1 MNINIPNYHYEIN
14 NNSIDIELYRLKL
27 TNELMKSITRELV
40 NKSNLKFFKLLRKV
54 KKQFAK
60 FFFMILTNRTYNDE
74 FQKNIYLFDPLY
86 NLPTDDEIQSL
97 FDDFKYT
104 LNIDV
109 NIDIKNK
116 FNDIMNKL
124 KNFNNNN
131 IKYDHEYLENKKKY
145 IYKIN
150 NYNYELDIKIFN
162 KLEKEYSGDDIH
174 KHILMGLIRY
184 DTLDSGAEQYVVDLK
199 YKKQLKKYGM
209 NFECFGSMFN
219 HYYDNYCSMF
229 YDIEKYF
236 NSKGSFFG
244 ISINYGMFMANP
256 PYDNNLLDKMY
267 QHIKKFYKKAL
278 FIMSIPKWDD
288 YPLEKIIDND
298 KLFNERKVKY
308 EYFLNPYTFKMVKIP
323 PYISYLFCGPDIQ
336 KCEKIKT
343 LFLQDQ
349 EIIGSRIIIKGKRYI
364 HI

>member
-1 MNINIPNYHYEIN
+1 MDINIPNYHYKV
-14 NNSIDIELYRLKL
+14 NNSNIDLELYRLKL
-27 TNELMKSITRELV
+27 TNDFMISITREMT
-40 NKSNLKFFKLLRKV
+40 KISNLKFFKLLRKV

-60 FFFMILTNRTYNDE
+60 FFFMILTNRTYNDT
-74 FQKNIYLFDPLY
+74 FQKDIYLFDPLY
-86 NLPTDDEIQSL
+86 NLPTDDEINNL
-97 FDDFKYT
+97 YDDFKYT
-104 LNIDV
+104 LDIDV
-109 NIDIKNK
+109 SNLNIDIKNK

-124 KNFNNNN
+124 KNYNNNN
-131 IKYDHEYLENKKKY
+131 IKYKYEYLEDEKKY
-145 IYKIN
+145 IYKIENYTNIFATMN
-150 NYNYELDIKIFN
+150 NNNQDYDYELDVKIFN

-244 ISINYGMFMANP
+244 ISINSGMFMANP

-267 QHIKKFYKKAL
+267 NHIKKFHKKAL
-278 FIMSIPKWDD
+278 FIMSIPQWDD
-288 YPLEKIIDND
+288 YPLEYLIDND
-298 KLFNERKVKY
+298 KLFIERKIKY
-308 EYFLNPYTFKMVKIP
+308 EYFLDPYTFKMVKIP
-323 PYISYLFCGPDIQ
+323 PYISYLFCYNDC
-336 KCEKIKT
+336 KEIKE
-343 LFLQDQ
+343 LFLSFDNN
-349 EIIGSRIIIKGKRYI
+349 I
-364 HI
+364 

>member
-1 MNINIPNYHYEIN
+1 
-14 NNSIDIELYRLKL
+14 
-27 TNELMKSITRELV
+27 
-40 NKSNLKFFKLLRKV
+40 
-54 KKQFAK
+54 
-60 FFFMILTNRTYNDE
+60 MILTNRTYNDT
-74 FQKNIYLFDPLY
+74 FQKDIYLFDPLY
-86 NLPTDDEIQSL
+86 NLPTDDEINKL
-97 FDDFKYT
+97 YDDFKYT
-104 LNIDV
+104 LDIDV
-109 NIDIKNK
+109 SKLNINIKNK
-116 FNDIMNKL
+116 FNNIMNKL
-124 KNFNNNN
+124 NDFNDSLRNKHQKVFVLEESNIAINN
-131 IKYDHEYLENKKKY
+131 IKYKYEYLEDEKKY
-145 IYKIN
+145 IYKIENYTNIFATMN
-150 NYNYELDIKIFN
+150 NNQDYDYELDVKIFN

-244 ISINYGMFMANP
+244 ISINSGMFMANP
-256 PYDNNLLDKMY
+256 PYDNNLLNKMY
-267 QHIKKFYKKAL
+267 HHIKKFHKKAL

-288 YPLEKIIDND
+288 YPLEYLIDND

-308 EYFLNPYTFKMVKIP
+308 EYFLDPYTFKMVKIP
-323 PYISYLFCGPDIQ
+323 PYISYLFCGPNIQ
-336 KCEKIKT
+336 KCNKIKQI
-343 LFLQDQ
+343 FLQDQ
-349 EIIGSRIIIKGKRYI
+349 QINGSRIISNNVIIKGKRYI